1 MEAEAVAKEDDIEEC
16 SEDEGEA
23 RPSANSTPAGVAG
36 RFASYL
42 APRQP
47 EDGLQAGITEFE
59 TSREIGPGPPPQVD
73 GIDIQ
78 GGANDDS
85 LFAPFLNGND
95 DGTFTGGPAG
105 GDELADFRQEE
116 PLAVDGAA
124 MADTAAVGEDDG
136 SSDAG
141 EADAVE
147 AAAMAGTEEPPLPEE
162 AWKDRTAAERE
173 LWERVRPRALRRE
186 AARTKELKL
195 PNAAVNRLMRVHP
208 DLQTKSSEALEIINY
223 ATVLM
228 VQAMAQAS
236 VRGRKATGQ
245 TVRLEDIKQ
254 VCLKNKELQF
264 LLPLSATLDAS
275 ALAIVHQIHE
285 DEVATGKAAGSAR
298 VVAAAPGQSTLN
310 STTFARNAGSK
321 PAQEVAEATEE
332 GALDVV
338 SVLDNLDP
346 KAKTPQAKQGNKR
359 KLPPSGKS
367 AAAKAPR
374 QSNLAGEKPAASAG
388 GGIASFF
395 KRPETQTS

>member
-1 MEAEAVAKEDDIEEC
+1 MEAEAVAKEDGIEEC

-23 RPSANSTPAGVAG
+23 RPSANSSPPGVAG

-47 EDGLQAGITEFE
+47 EGGLQAGITDFE
-59 TSREIGPGPPPQVD
+59 TSREIGPGPPPRVD

-95 DGTFTGGPAG
+95 DGTFTGGPTG
-105 GDELADFRQEE
+105 GDELAGQEE

-285 DEVATGKAAGSAR
+285 DEVAGGKAAGSAR

-310 STTFARNAGSK
+310 STTFARKASSK

-332 GALDVV
+332 DALDVV
-338 SVLDNLDP
+338 SVLDNLES

-359 KLPPSGKS
+359 KLPASGKS
-367 AAAKAPR
+367 GAAKAPR
-374 QSNLAGEKPAASAG
+374 QSNLAAEKPAASTG